1 MVLLSIYLRA
11 AVAVDAG
18 EGDFEAILRS
28 GHLTPKEQILSKVQ
42 CPKGFNS
49 LSLKSPL
56 KRQPLKV
63 SALRDFT
70 LSLS

>member
-28 GHLTPKEQILSKVQ
+28 GHLAPCQ
-42 CPKGFNS
+42 
-49 LSLKSPL
+49 
-56 KRQPLKV
+56 KRPN
-63 SALRDFT
+63 
-70 LSLS
+70 